1 MGDQVEVLRQEN
13 NKLKKQIFDITK
25 DCKSLKKGNAV
36 KPRMKQCAK
45 LVDFIYPVKTRLA
58 K

>member
-1 MGDQVEVLRQEN
+1 MGDQVEVLRKE
-13 NKLKKQIFDITK
+13 NKLKKQIFDTMK

-36 KPRMKQCAK
+36 KPRMKQLAK
-45 LVDFIYPVKTRLA
+45 LVDFIYPVNTRLA